1 MSLCKACDRFTR
13 NVKEPRLMER
23 IRQENTVKEVIEK
36 FPITRR
42 IFETYGIMC
51 GGNILP
57 DKPLSFFAKMHN
69 INPAKLIEDLQK
81 LIDGEVDSNSD
92 VVITRP
98 QTEHVYEIFVK
109 TAILIVLSTG
119 CLYGASLLAYMAFR
133 NSMTS
138 VSWMLIETH
147 GDTQVYGWVGLFI
160 MGLSYFALPKFW
172 NSMLYS
178 TPLAYKSFFL
188 MVAGIFLSFV
198 FKAIAYYS
206 GLFFFK
212 IPALIGC
219 AFQTISIAIFIYV
232 ICMTYF
238 SSEKKKFEI
247 YEGFLL
253 SSYLWFA
260 LQAIAFVALYF
271 HFNIVGN
278 TEIPE
283 AFKNPIRHIQIV
295 GFACMVII
303 GIFTKTLP
311 IFLGIQE
318 PNRKINLYV
327 LYLLNISIA
336 LKTISGFYREY
347 TANLHGFFTV
357 IFCLAGILETVGMFL
372 FIYNLN
378 LFDSRK
384 TVKNPTNLPTGFRK
398 YIRAALI
405 WLFVSEGALL
415 TFTVYEALSGEQVPH
430 ALFGAYRHA
439 IFVGFISMMILGC
452 ASKMIPL
459 SKGVKLCSTKL
470 LNATFI
476 LINIGCVFR
485 VTAQPI
491 ATLLYPQVYAFMGI
505 SGFLEYAA
513 MFCFGI
519 NAWQTMQ
526 LDAEEESSDQIKIAT
541 ASTNVYQLIKQY
553 PQTLDILVGFGF
565 KQLKNPVLRNTLA
578 RTISLG
584 QAVQINPINL
594 EDLLKELN
602 GAIKKYV
609 GAKVA

>member
-1 MSLCKACDRFTR
+1 MK
-13 NVKEPRLMER
+13 R
-23 IRQENTVKEVIEK
+23 IRQENTVKEIIEN

-69 INPAKLIEDLQK
+69 ISPDK
-81 LIDGEVDSNSD
+81 LIDDIQKIIDGAVDSNSD
-92 VVITRP
+92 MAITKP

-138 VSWMLIETH
+138 VSWILLETH

-160 MGLSYFALPKFW
+160 MGISYFALPKFW
-172 NSMLYS
+172 NTMLYS

-188 MVAGIFLSFV
+188 IITGMLLSFV
-198 FKAIAYYS
+198 FKTLSYYF
-206 GLFFFK
+206 GFFFFK
-212 IPALIGC
+212 VLVLFGC
-219 AFQTISIAIFIYV
+219 TLQATSITLFIYN
-232 ICMTYF
+232 ICRTYI
-238 SSEKKKFEI
+238 SAEKQK
-247 YEGFLL
+247 YEPYEWFFL
-253 SSYLWFA
+253 SSYLWFIF
-260 LQAIAFVALYF
+260 QTIAFIILYF
-271 HFNIVGN
+271 HFTVVQN
-278 TEIPE
+278 TDIPD
-283 AFKNPIRHIQIV
+283 AFKNPIRHIQIM

-318 PNRKINLYV
+318 PNQKVSGYV
-327 LYLLNISIA
+327 LHILNISIA
-336 LKTISGFYREY
+336 LRTFSGFYKEY
-347 TANLHGFFTV
+347 TSNLHGFFTA
-357 IFCLAGILETVGMFL
+357 IFCIAGILETVGIFL

-378 LFDSRK
+378 LFNRRK

-398 YIRAALI
+398 YIRVALV
-405 WLFVSEGALL
+405 WLFISESAFLI
-415 TFTVYEALSGEQVPH
+415 FTIYESLSGEQVSH

-459 SKGVKLCSTKL
+459 SKGVKLCSTRL
-470 LNATFI
+470 LNMTFI
-476 LINIGCVFR
+476 FINIGCVCR
-485 VTAQPI
+485 VVAQPL
-491 ATLLYPQVYAFMGI
+491 ASHFYPSLYPIMGI

-513 MFCFGI
+513 MFFFGI
-519 NAWQTMQ
+519 NTWKTMR
-526 LDAEEESSDQIKIAT
+526 LNVEEETTEHIEVAT
-541 ASTNVYQLIKQY
+541 ANTNVYQLIKQY
-553 PQTLDILVGFGF
+553 PQTLDILLDFGF
-565 KQLKNPVLRNTLA
+565 KQLKNPLLRNTLA

-584 QAVQINPINL
+584 QAVQINPVNL
-594 EDLLKELN
+594 EELLKALN
-602 GAIKKYV
+602 NAIKTCIKV
-609 GAKVA
+609 KVA

>member
-1 MSLCKACDRFTR
+1 
-13 NVKEPRLMER
+13 MER
-23 IRQENTVKEVIEK
+23 IRQENTVKEVVEK
-36 FPITRR
+36 YPITRQ

-51 GGNILP
+51 GSNVLP
-57 DKPLSFFAKMHN
+57 DKPLSFFARMHN
-69 INPAKLIEDLQK
+69 ISPIQLIDDLQK
-81 LIDGEVDSNSD
+81 LINGEVDTTTE
-92 VVITRP
+92 VAITKP

-109 TAILIVLSTG
+109 TAIIIVLSTG
-119 CLYGASLLAYMAFR
+119 CLYGASLLAYTAFR
-133 NSMTS
+133 NSLSS
-138 VSWMLIETH
+138 VAWILTETH

-160 MGLSYFALPKFW
+160 MGISYFALPKFW

-178 TPLAYKSFFL
+178 SPLAYKSFFL

-198 FKAIAYYS
+198 FKTISYYS
-206 GLFFFK
+206 GFFFLK

-219 AFQTISIAIFIYV
+219 IFQVASIAIFMYV
-232 ICMTYF
+232 ICRTYF
-238 SSEKKKFEI
+238 SSGKEKYEV

-253 SSYLWFA
+253 SSYLWFI

-271 HFNIVGN
+271 HFTVVGN
-278 TEIPE
+278 TDIPE
-283 AFKNPIRHIQIV
+283 VFKGPIRHIQIM

-318 PNRKINLYV
+318 PNKKISAYV
-327 LYLLNISIA
+327 LYILNISIA
-336 LKTISGFYREY
+336 LRTISGFYREY
-347 TANLHGFFTV
+347 TDNLYGFFNAV
-357 IFCLAGILETVGMFL
+357 FLISGILETVGVFL

-378 LFDSRK
+378 LFDSK
-384 TVKNPTNLPTGFRK
+384 KAVKNNPNLPTGFRK

-405 WLFVSEGALL
+405 WLFVSESALL
-415 TFTVYEALSGEQVPH
+415 SFTIYETLSGERTSH

-439 IFVGFISMMILGC
+439 IFIGFISMMILGC

-470 LNATFI
+470 LNATFV

-485 VTAQPI
+485 VVAQPVSEH
-491 ATLLYPQVYAFMGI
+491 LYPQFYAFMGI
-505 SGFLEYAA
+505 SGFIEYAA
-513 MFCFGI
+513 MFCFAI
-519 NAWQTMQ
+519 NAWKTMQ
-526 LDAEEESSDQIKIAT
+526 LDVEEESTEQITVAT

-553 PQTLDILVGFGF
+553 PQTLDVLVGFGF
-565 KQLKNPVLRNTLA
+565 KQLKNPILRNTLA

-584 QAVQINPINL
+584 QAVQINPVNL

-602 GAIKKYV
+602 TAIKTCV
-609 GAKVA
+609 GLKVA